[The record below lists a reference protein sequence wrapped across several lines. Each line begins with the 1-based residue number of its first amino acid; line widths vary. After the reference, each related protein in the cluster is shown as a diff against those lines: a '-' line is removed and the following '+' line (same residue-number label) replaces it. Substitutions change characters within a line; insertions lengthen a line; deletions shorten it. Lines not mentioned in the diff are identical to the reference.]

1 MCWHY
6 KEAADCWVLTVCEVD
21 VEEIAIN
28 HSLQDMSISSYSGRW
43 ILFTLSLLELDTF
56 VLLFFAAGFVSYGF
70 AASRAFMVIF
80 AVAFT
85 PVVDLVAFGM
95 A

>member
-6 KEAADCWVLTVCEVD
+6 KEAADCWVLSVCEMD

-28 HSLQDMSISSYSGRW
+28 RSRQDMSISFYSGRW
-43 ILFTLSLLELDTF
+43 ILFTLSLLEVDTF
-56 VLLFFAAGFVSYGF
+56 SLLFFAAGFVSYGF

-80 AVAFT
+80 AAAVT
-85 PVVDLVAFGM
+85 PVVAFGM
-95 A
+95 VKK